1 MQSASTSIAYCGLHS
16 HPRGETWQGPPH
28 RGQEMNSAHHVPRRS
43 SEGQLH
49 GTRDIQVTWERRACV
64 SAQRMGRCYLM
75 LPLRESCSPGGPE
88 RKTALASAWL
98 RGIALYRPDTHEIAE
113 METLPLSKL
122 RKALLSSRPSTSAP
136 AAAVVPTVQHG
147 PDKLCPPLPA
157 LGDSSTPIWRENFC
171 PVL

>member
-75 LPLRESCSPGGPE
+75 LPLRESCSPGAQSGKQPWLQ
-88 RKTALASAWL
+88 RGLGVLLYTAQTHMRLQKWRRCLLASS
-98 RGIALYRPDTHEIAE
+98 E
-113 METLPLSKL
+113 
-122 RKALLSSRPSTSAP
+122 RPSCPPAP
-136 AAAVVPTVQHG
+136 QLQLLQQPWSPQYSTARTN
-147 PDKLCPPLPA
+147 CRPLPA